1 MASYFDTNGHGSAL
15 CPHPWS
21 RMGPCTTVDHQ
32 PTERRFHSTARI
44 PRGSYMPLPI
54 EDIDWEEVNYG
65 DRDDYEGNVVSVYLH
80 DYDYEVAKKSYNA
93 KIVNTPRHDRLLPE
107 EVYIH
112 WDNTIEALVKERLDI
127 ITEDDAE
134 GIIDNTQSLADDA
147 ASPAL
152 TLVEPDHG
160 LLQISTTTS
169 PPPSDDEDID
179 MFGEIKVGLMFRR
192 SIGYTQTTDN

>member
-1 MASYFDTNGHGSAL
+1 
-15 CPHPWS
+15 
-21 RMGPCTTVDHQ
+21 
-32 PTERRFHSTARI
+32 
-44 PRGSYMPLPI
+44 MPLPI
-54 EDIDWEEVNYG
+54 KDIDWEEVNYG
-65 DRDDYEGNVVSVYLH
+65 DRDDYEGNVMSVYLD

-112 WDNTIEALVKERLDI
+112 WDDTIEALVKERLDV

-134 GIIDNTQSLADDA
+134 GIVDNTRSLADDA

-169 PPPSDDEDID
+169 PPPSDDKDVDI
-179 MFGEIKVGLMFRR
+179 FGEIKVGLIFRR
-192 SIGYTQTTDN
+192 SIGHTQTTDN